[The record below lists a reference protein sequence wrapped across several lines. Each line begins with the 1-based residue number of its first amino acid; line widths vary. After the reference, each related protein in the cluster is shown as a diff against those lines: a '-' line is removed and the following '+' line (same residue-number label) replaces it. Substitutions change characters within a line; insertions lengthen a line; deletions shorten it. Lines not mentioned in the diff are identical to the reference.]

1 MITRRECTVL
11 ELLLKKKERKKTQ
24 TRAEKED
31 TSFQEIRTV
40 QRNFEH
46 SFVKQS
52 RWRFV
57 NAGWIGELEVANNC
71 QSAID
76 TGAAVPATKNS
87 WCQSRKSEK
96 CSLVYSP
103 ETTMLFYLLTQ
114 CFLIEGWSY
123 RPATSVICI
132 NLEEWGVW
140 GELDLIRSNL
150 EKMHRTRL
158 YKTGRKLLFED
169 MGFFLVSGTVL
180 VYALMHTLD
189 TYMQCSSLEEYLLLK
204 IYYLGT
210 DYYPITPLIFSNQ
223 IKPQFDT
230 GQRT

>member
-1 MITRRECTVL
+1 MLFWKYCF
-11 ELLLKKKERKKTQ
+11 KKKERKKTQ

-31 TSFQEIRTV
+31 TSFQEIRNV

-57 NAGWIGELEVANNC
+57 NTRWIGELEVANNC

-76 TGAAVPATKNS
+76 AGAAVPATKNS

-103 ETTMLFYLLTQ
+103 ETTMLFYLMTQ

-158 YKTGRKLLFED
+158 
-169 MGFFLVSGTVL
+169 
-180 VYALMHTLD
+180 
-189 TYMQCSSLEEYLLLK
+189 
-204 IYYLGT
+204 
-210 DYYPITPLIFSNQ
+210 
-223 IKPQFDT
+223 
-230 GQRT
+230 